1 MRNCYP
7 PCNRLYLLDLKT
19 QYLSIK
25 KDIDREVLQTI
36 KSTNYSLGPK
46 IDIFENNFK
55 KYCNSKYA
63 IGVNSGTS
71 ALHLALDAL
80 DIGRGDEVIVPAM
93 TFVAT
98 PMSVSYTG
106 AKPVFV
112 DTLYP
117 SGLIDFNKIEEKIT
131 SRTKAIILSFI
142 RPMC

>member
-1 MRNCYP
+1 MKII
-7 PCNRLYLLDLKT
+7 LKNT
-19 QYLSIK
+19 AIQ
-25 KDIDREVLQTI
+25 
-36 KSTNYSLGPK
+36 
-46 IDIFENNFK
+46 
-55 KYCNSKYA
+55 KYA

-80 DIGRGDEVIVPAM
+80 DIGKGDEVIVPAM

-117 SGLIDFNKIEEKIT
+117 SGLIDLIKLRKKLHQEQKQ
-131 SRTKAIILSFI
+131 
-142 RPMC
+142 